1 MADTQPG
8 RQRSP
13 AERMRHSRQRRRE
26 GTRIVPFEVRDTEIS
41 GLVAHGL
48 LDPAA
53 GNNRDAIAAALG
65 ALLDL
70 IPVASWEAAMQLR
83 APE

>member
-1 MADTQPG
+1 MSDTQPD

-13 AERMRHSRQRRRE
+13 AERIRLSRQRRRE
-26 GTRIVPFEVRDTEIS
+26 GMRIVPFEVRDTEIG

-53 GNNRDAIAAALG
+53 RTNRDAIATALG
-65 ALLDL
+65 ALLDR
-70 IPVASWEAAMQLR
+70 IPVASWAAAKQLR
-83 APE
+83 APR